1 MVVKACWNGVT
12 IAESKQCQVVEGNY
26 YFPPDAVRQDYL
38 KPSQTHTLCF
48 WKGQASYY
56 DLEVGGA
63 RNPDAAWYYPNPS
76 PLAKKIKGYVAFW
89 NGVEI
94 ERERS

>member
-1 MVVKACWNGVT
+1 MIVKARWNGVT
-12 IAESKQCQVVEGNY
+12 IAESEQCQVVEGNY
-26 YFPPDAVRQDYL
+26 YFPPDAIRQDYL

-56 DLEVGGA
+56 DLEVNGA

-76 PLAKKIKGYVAFW
+76 PLARKIKGYIAFW

-94 ERERS
+94 ERERR

>member
-1 MVVKACWNGVT
+1 MIVKARWNGAT
-12 IAESKQCQVVEGNY
+12 IAESDQCQMIEGNY
-26 YFPPDAVRQDYL
+26 YFPPDAVHQEYL
-38 KPSQTHTLCF
+38 KPSHTHTLCF

-76 PLAKKIKGYVAFW
+76 PLAKKSKGA
-89 NGVEI
+89 
-94 ERERS
+94 ERLMVVLQEC